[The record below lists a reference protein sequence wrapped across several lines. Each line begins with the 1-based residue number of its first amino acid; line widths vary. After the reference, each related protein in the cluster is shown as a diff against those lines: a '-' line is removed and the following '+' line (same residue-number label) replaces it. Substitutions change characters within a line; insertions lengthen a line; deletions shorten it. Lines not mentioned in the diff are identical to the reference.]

1 MKYIRKLL
9 IKNKFLYAFVKFLY
23 VNLNPIIIKRS
34 YINYQLGK
42 FLDALLRDLENI
54 KFIQV
59 GSNDGI
65 QNDPLRKYILNKDTW
80 SGLLIEPVPNIF
92 LNLEKLYENNSR
104 VTVLNCAISD
114 ESSKILE
121 FFFVSDDAKILGEG
135 LPAWYNQLGSFD
147 KNNIIKHFD
156 GLLEPYIISESVKIR
171 TLDSLAEEYGSFQ
184 FLHI

>member
-23 VNLNPIIIKRS
+23 VNLNPIIIKRR

-92 LNLEKLYENNSR
+92 LNLEKLSLVSQRWE
-104 VTVLNCAISD
+104 
-114 ESSKILE
+114 KILLNR
-121 FFFVSDDAKILGEG
+121 ILI
-135 LPAWYNQLGSFD
+135 YFR
-147 KNNIIKHFD
+147 
-156 GLLEPYIISESVKIR
+156 SV
-171 TLDSLAEEYGSFQ
+171 LQ
-184 FLHI
+184 FPQQG